1 MDIVCI
7 LFNGKERHLPSY
19 SANAGYSSEWVDK
32 LARAIKRNT
41 TKSHKLICLTDRE
54 YTFNETVTQVALDC
68 QDLGWACVME
78 AFRPGLGKGRRFVIG
93 LDTLITNNIDEL
105 LNWRGE
111 CGLLTDPFE
120 PHTICN
126 GIGLFSAAEVKRIWN
141 LWQHRAESNI
151 NYQYKNLPSEMAF
164 LRAVCLNA
172 TRLDQVF
179 VNQIQSYKVHWTHQP
194 EHRSKA
200 RIVYFHG
207 NPKPP
212 NIEPELM
219 THWL

>member
-19 SANAGYSSEWVDK
+19 SANAGYSAEWVDK

-54 YTFNETVTQVALDC
+54 YTFNETVTQVPLDC

-78 AFRPGLGKGRRFVIG
+78 AFRPGLGKGRRFIIG

-141 LWQHRAESNI
+141 LWQHRAESGV
-151 NYQYKNLPSEMAF
+151 NY
-164 LRAVCLNA
+164 
-172 TRLDQVF
+172 T
-179 VNQIQSYKVHWTHQP
+179 
-194 EHRSKA
+194 
-200 RIVYFHG
+200 
-207 NPKPP
+207 
-212 NIEPELM
+212 
-219 THWL
+219 